1 MAQLTIN
8 QCQVCSKVLAP
19 GVTVCPKC
27 HTEHSIKP
35 TVVNPLRFSAAES
48 AEYKSQFEEQ
58 VRNSPQ
64 DSNMIF
70 AMGLTYLGLKNYEL
84 SDEHFRNAV
93 ALTPSNPDVYYYTAL
108 SLFHHRS
115 VSNLDKMEMERIE
128 QWLDTAVQMQP
139 KRKYLILQM
148 ILRQGM
154 SNKGL
159 NTDTDKLSPAEL
171 MQKARSTAQEEDELY
186 EIEQH
191 VLITDEQTRTLL
203 DALTSANKADDKES
217 ALFDTMDE
225 YFDFCDH
232 PRPDDNTFKAENI
245 KKLTDE
251 NVRRNFFNAIHQ
263 PGHPVR
269 QDCESYFR
277 PLFKSALRGV
287 VAVLALFVVSII
299 NAGFLRWVKF
309 FGYKEESAKER
320 IADVRERE
328 KNYKILFVDYA
339 DEAGK
344 RHFVK
349 SPLSD
354 EQIAAFPVNAEY
366 NAIKHGWKGYAGLIL
381 VCSPLLIWLLMTVVR
396 FASCA
401 KDHRDVR
408 RRYSSDMKKYNAA
421 CEAYRE
427 RPTIEEYKLFCAL
440 FAGPNSSSV
449 INTGDFVK
457 EALRQAYISEMDV
470 KNGNGKIFFSCYLL
484 DIDGDDNVCKD
495 PVITLRS
502 MVVRICIAMRDSIV
516 ILHGTWDTINNYMPS
531 FDQERLLYSQVAS
544 FRNASSYNKLEI
556 VSHSNSVLATVIYG
570 FGEYPSLFRYQG
582 LNPSDTMTYSTTRTS
597 DFNEFYNS
605 LITMHNAYNKKS

>member
-1 MAQLTIN
+1 MAHLTIN

-48 AEYKSQFEEQ
+48 AEYKAQFEEQ
-58 VRNSPQ
+58 VKNSPQ
-64 DSNMIF
+64 DSNMVF

-84 SDEHFRNAV
+84 SDEHFRKAV
-93 ALTPSNPDVYYYTAL
+93 AMTPSDPDVYYYTAL

-115 VSNLDKMEMERIE
+115 VNNLDKMEIERIE
-128 QWLDTAVQMQP
+128 QWLDTAVQIQP

-148 ILRQGM
+148 ILRQGI

-191 VLITDEQTRTLL
+191 VLITDEKTRTLL
-203 DALTSANKADDKES
+203 EALTAEHKDNENKS

-225 YFDFCDH
+225 YFDFCEH
-232 PRPDDNTFKAENI
+232 PRLDDCVFKVENAE
-245 KKLTDE
+245 KLTDE
-251 NVRRNFFNAIHQ
+251 NVRRTFFSAIHQ
-263 PGHPVR
+263 PKHPVR

-287 VAVLALFVVSII
+287 VALLALFVVSII
-299 NAGFLRWVKF
+299 TVGFLRWVRVF
-309 FGYKEESAKER
+309 DYEEESVKER

-328 KNYKILFVDYA
+328 KDYKILFVDYA

-344 RHFVK
+344 RHFIK

-354 EQIAAFPVNAEY
+354 EQIATFPANAEY
-366 NAIKHGWKGYAGLIL
+366 NAIKYGWKGYAGLIL
-381 VCSPLLIWLLMTVVR
+381 VCSPLLIWFLMTVVR

-408 RRYSSDMKKYNAA
+408 KKYNSDMKEYKEK
-421 CEAYRE
+421 CDAYSS
-427 RPTIEEYKLFCAL
+427 RPTIGDYKLFCAL

-449 INTGDFVK
+449 IKTGDFVE
-457 EALRQAYISEMDV
+457 EALRQAHISEMDV

-484 DIDGDDNVCKD
+484 DIDGDENDCDD
-495 PVITLRS
+495 PQITLRK
-502 MVVRICIAMRDSIV
+502 MVVRVCIAMRDSIV
-516 ILHGTWDTINNYMPS
+516 ILDGIWDTMSNKMPS

-544 FRNASSYNKLEI
+544 FRNASSYSKLEI

-570 FGEYPSLFRYQG
+570 FGNYPSLFPYQG
-582 LNPSDTMTYSTTRTS
+582 FNPSDTITYSTTRTS

-605 LITMHNAYNKKS
+605 LIAMHNAYNKKS